1 MTFWIT
7 WLSLFPNVGNY
18 YLLYCSGVVVFL
30 YIYISKHSVYT
41 LGMKK
46 IAPYSDE
53 KMLYNE
59 TTEQY
64 ELQLAWVKAIFGN
77 TFTDDGVL
85 ENRIKKNTRKILN
98 YIYSH
103 SYSGNRKIINALIL
117 KTEEYRTWFYDC
129 LISQIEADLSSG
141 YNDNDLYVSK
151 SESERNLQFLNQVSA
166 LTENILDSSKGYGG
180 INILSASVFPPFVYL
195 TYGDFDK

>member
-1 MTFWIT
+1 
-7 WLSLFPNVGNY
+7 
-18 YLLYCSGVVVFL
+18 
-30 YIYISKHSVYT
+30 
-41 LGMKK
+41 MKK

-59 TTEQY
+59 TTQQY

-85 ENRIKKNTRKILN
+85 ESRIKKNTRKILN

-129 LISQIEADLSSG
+129 LMSQIEADLSSG

-151 SESERNLQFLNQVSA
+151 SESERNLQFLNQVSVS
-166 LTENILDSSKGYGG
+166 TENILDSSKGYGG
-180 INILSASVFPPFVYL
+180 LNILSASVFPPFVYL